1 MTKKVQILRVFASL
15 RETKKRHAR
24 PNASTAEAD
33 KSAFLHVPASFMA
46 SLMGG
51 KRIRTMSDF
60 VRHRFDIE
68 LTCACGHRNVLSSR
82 AVWQIFRKKGW
93 SPTLE
98 RAPSRFRCTRCG
110 GRPVRIGP
118 WEA

>member
-1 MTKKVQILRVFASL
+1 MTRRGWSL
-15 RETKKRHAR
+15 VVT
-24 PNASTAEAD
+24 PGAD
-33 KSAFLHVPASFMA
+33 KTAFLHVPASFMA

-98 RAPSRFRCTRCG
+98 RAPDRFRCTRCG
-110 GRPVRIGP
+110 GRPVRMGP
-118 WEA
+118 WEGSDV